1 MKEVEK
7 IDNLR
12 FKRRSVLKASAL
24 GVGALVSPGVALA
37 TPAGVEKS
45 IASLFGGRVPE
56 AGRVTVKIPPITEN
70 GTSVAFMVN
79 VESPMT
85 LEDHVVRIAVFAEE
99 NPVPDIARFELGPR
113 AGIARVESRI
123 RMNGSQRIRAVAEMN
138 DGSLGS
144 GYAFSIVTLAAC
156 LL

>member
-1 MKEVEK
+1 MSGNGPVK
-7 IDNLR
+7 IR
-12 FKRRSVLKASAL
+12 RRSALLAGAAGIGSLVARPLLAS
-24 GVGALVSPGVALA
+24 
-37 TPAGVEKS
+37 PADVEAS
-45 IASLFGGRVPE
+45 IASLFDGRIAQP
-56 AGRVTVKIPPITEN
+56 GKVTVKIPPITEN
-70 GTSVAFMVN
+70 GTSVAFRVD

-85 LEDHVVRIAVFAEE
+85 QENHVVRIAVFAEE
-99 NPVPDIARFELGPR
+99 NPVPDIARYELGPR

-138 DGSLGS
+138 DGSLWS